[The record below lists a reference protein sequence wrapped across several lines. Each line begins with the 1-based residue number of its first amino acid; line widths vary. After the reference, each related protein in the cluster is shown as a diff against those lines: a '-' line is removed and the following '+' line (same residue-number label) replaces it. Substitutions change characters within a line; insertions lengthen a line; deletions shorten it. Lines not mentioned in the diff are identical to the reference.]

1 MSSELYNTGSS
12 DVHNQTV
19 AKQTGFL
26 TQLHTQDNCVNTLI
40 FRVQN
45 TTAYDNYDDVVAYDD
60 YDDVLVYDDYDD
72 VVAYGDYDDV
82 IAYDD
87 YDVVVVVVVG
97 SVVVL
102 SIYVKLTS

>member
-40 FRVQN
+40 FLVQN
-45 TTAYDNYDDVVAYDD
+45 TTAYDDVVAYDD
-60 YDDVLVYDDYDD
+60 YDDVVAYDDYDD
-72 VVAYGDYDDV
+72 VVAYGDYVDV
-82 IAYDD
+82 VAYDD
-87 YDVVVVVVVG
+87 YDVVVVDVVG